1 MFNLFKFNFGT
12 SRTKRKPHPFIPS
25 ITNRAA
31 IKPPRANHNHHA
43 RRSTSSTASLSEHKP
58 ATKFSRH
65 ANYSAASE
73 MGKSNKFDCT
83 NRPSTGI
90 HLGKSIG
97 DAALKELEKTRK
109 GTMRHASK
117 ARKSSTGSLTGD
129 DSDINGVHFIDL
141 VAPSK
146 KLTDDG
152 VAAMVAGLH
161 EAMMRGDSQGSVA
174 LEGLDLRDNQLTT
187 RSLATLA
194 PVIEFAKNEL
204 KTVVLADNAISVT
217 SDQEALEWE
226 TFLVAFKDCKR
237 LRRLD
242 LSGNRELGARA
253 LEVFN
258 RIHCNEPPIDPIAL
272 GGDRSVY
279 TLDELSESEDNK
291 SITTDD
297 IHNEDV
303 AFDRMASGAVLHRRC
318 GLRSVPYI
326 SFKDIGLNDT
336 GALWLSYILQ
346 EHHFPNQLLNE
357 LNAAPA
363 TSSVE
368 AYQQDA
374 VEGGIDWRC
383 NKDTLGK
390 DGLAL
395 LTKMDAIR
403 KTLTHLGSSSSLAV
417 NSELTGTTMSL
428 PARLFSRASI
438 GSRRSSIRSIHTDDG
453 GEPELTE
460 IELLERLL
468 KRIQRHIIEE
478 RGINSVT
485 LWKVALTAVIT
496 SRKIAYIAPPAPY
509 RRVYAGPCLFTSEG
523 TTDES
528 SKGREERLDSATNI
542 DVNPDGSNGTS
553 PIVTITRRT
562 GRSYAATL
570 AGPRTPGEPEFALT
584 EVTNTPTTPKRLF
597 KAHRKGAFSEGSDLQ
612 SLNEKLSKVDLQR
625 AAEDH
630 RPERFLE
637 WQVEKQEREHFAY
650 RNTALACQLPLS
662 VFNRILA
669 LTLSTDNWTI
679 GPQDEVEAP
688 KDSNQ
693 VLYPNGALLCEN
705 QQREAYEWGQKRE
718 TLGRERKW
726 AAMAKS
732 GQQLMLLDA
741 IGCLAYK
748 SSRD

>member
-1 MFNLFKFNFGT
+1 MFNVLGFKFGS
-12 SRTKRKPHPFIPS
+12 SRTKSKPHLYNS
-25 ITNRAA
+25 SSTTNKLVK
-31 IKPPRANHNHHA
+31 KPQCANHKYYA
-43 RRSTSSTASLSEHKP
+43 RQSTSSSDHKRTAKVLQ
-58 ATKFSRH
+58 H
-65 ANYSAASE
+65 ANPSAASD

-83 NRPSTGI
+83 NRQSTGV
-90 HLGKSIG
+90 HLGRSIG

-109 GTMRHASK
+109 DAMRHASK

-161 EAMMRGDSQGSVA
+161 EAMKRGNSQASVA
-174 LEGLDLRDNQLTT
+174 LEGLNLRDNQLTT
-187 RSLATLA
+187 RALAMLA
-194 PVIEFAKNEL
+194 PVIELAKNEL
-204 KTVVLADNAISVT
+204 KTIVLSDNAISVT

-226 TFLVAFKDCKR
+226 AFLVAFKDCKT

-253 LEVFN
+253 LEVFS

-291 SITTDD
+291 SVTTEDFHNDD
-297 IHNEDV
+297 D
-303 AFDRMASGAVLHRRC
+303 AFDRMTSGAVLHRRS
-318 GLRSVPYI
+318 GLRSIPYI
-326 SFKDIGLNDT
+326 SLKNIGLNDT
-336 GALWLSYILQ
+336 GAIWLSYILQ
-346 EHHFPNQLLNE
+346 EHYFPNQLLNE

-374 VEGGIDWRC
+374 VEGGIDWRG

-390 DGLAL
+390 DGVTL

-403 KTLTHLGSSSSLAV
+403 KTLTHLESSSSLAV
-417 NSELTGTTMSL
+417 SSETTKS
-428 PARLFSRASI
+428 PPVRLFSRASI
-438 GSRRSSIRSIHTDDG
+438 GSRRSSIRSIDTEDG
-453 GEPELTE
+453 GEHEFSE
-460 IELLERLL
+460 VERLL
-468 KRIQRHIIEE
+468 KRMQRHILEN
-478 RGINSVT
+478 RGINSVI

-496 SRKIAYIAPPAPY
+496 SRKIAYIAPPTPY
-509 RRVYAGPCLFTSEG
+509 RRMYAGPCLFTSED
-523 TTDES
+523 TTEES

-542 DVNPDGSNGTS
+542 HINSPDGSTATL
-553 PIVTITRRT
+553 PPATITRRT

-570 AGPRTPGEPEFALT
+570 ADLRTPGEPEIALT

-597 KAHRKGAFSEGSDLQ
+597 TAHRKGAFSEGSDLQ
-612 SLNEKLSKVDLQR
+612 SLNDKLSKVDLQR
-625 AAEDH
+625 VEDH
-630 RPERFLE
+630 RPERYLE
-637 WQVEKQEREHFAY
+637 WQIEKQEREHFEY
-650 RNTALACQLPLS
+650 RNTALACQLPLN

-669 LTLSTDNWTI
+669 LTLSTDKWTI
-679 GPQDEVEAP
+679 GPDDEVQAP

-693 VLYPNGALLCEN
+693 VLYLSGALLCVN

-726 AAMAKS
+726 AAMADS

>member
-1 MFNLFKFNFGT
+1 
-12 SRTKRKPHPFIPS
+12 
-25 ITNRAA
+25 
-31 IKPPRANHNHHA
+31 
-43 RRSTSSTASLSEHKP
+43 
-58 ATKFSRH
+58 
-65 ANYSAASE
+65 

-83 NRPSTGI
+83 NRQSTGV

-109 GTMRHASK
+109 DAVRHASK
-117 ARKSSTGSLTGD
+117 ARNSSTGSLTGD

-161 EAMMRGDSQGSVA
+161 EAMKRGNSQASVA
-174 LEGLDLRDNQLTT
+174 LEGLNLRDNQLTT
-187 RSLATLA
+187 RALAMLA
-194 PVIEFAKNEL
+194 PVIELAKNEL
-204 KTVVLADNAISVT
+204 KTIVLSDNAISVT
-217 SDQEALEWE
+217 SDQEALQWE
-226 TFLVAFKDCKR
+226 TFLVAFKDCKT

-253 LEVFN
+253 LEVFS
-258 RIHCNEPPIDPIAL
+258 RIHCNEPLIDPIAL

-291 SITTDD
+291 SVTTED
-297 IHNEDV
+297 IHNDDDD
-303 AFDRMASGAVLHRRC
+303 FDRMTSGAVLHRRS
-318 GLRSVPYI
+318 GLRSIPYI
-326 SFKDIGLNDT
+326 SLKDIGLNDT
-336 GALWLSYILQ
+336 GAIWLSYILQ
-346 EHHFPNQLLNE
+346 EHYFPNQLLNE

-374 VEGGIDWRC
+374 VEGGIDWRG

-390 DGLAL
+390 DGVTL
-395 LTKMDAIR
+395 LTKVDAIR
-403 KTLTHLGSSSSLAV
+403 KTLTHLESSSSLAV
-417 NSELTGTTMSL
+417 SSETTKS
-428 PARLFSRASI
+428 PPVRLFSRASI
-438 GSRRSSIRSIHTDDG
+438 GSRRSSIRSIDTEDG
-453 GEPELTE
+453 GEHEFSE
-460 IELLERLL
+460 VERLL
-468 KRIQRHIIEE
+468 KRMQRHILEN
-478 RGINSVT
+478 RGINSVI

-496 SRKIAYIAPPAPY
+496 SRKIAYIAPPTPY
-509 RRVYAGPCLFTSEG
+509 RRVYAGPCLFTSED
-523 TTDES
+523 TTEES
-528 SKGREERLDSATNI
+528 SKGREERLNSATNI
-542 DVNPDGSNGTS
+542 DINSPDGSTATL
-553 PIVTITRRT
+553 PPATITRRT

-570 AGPRTPGEPEFALT
+570 ADLRTPGEPEIALT

-597 KAHRKGAFSEGSDLQ
+597 TAHRKGAFSEGSDLQ
-612 SLNEKLSKVDLQR
+612 SLNDKLSKVDLQR
-625 AAEDH
+625 VEDH
-630 RPERFLE
+630 RPERYLE
-637 WQVEKQEREHFAY
+637 WQIEKQEREHFEY
-650 RNTALACQLPLS
+650 RNTALACQLPLN

-669 LTLSTDNWTI
+669 LTLSTDKWTI
-679 GPQDEVEAP
+679 GPDDEVQAP

-693 VLYPNGALLCEN
+693 VLYPSGALLCEN

-726 AAMAKS
+726 AAMADS